1 VIIVRIE
8 TGRLS
13 VFYLLLAILSAW
25 PSATFAQSPN
35 SILPQTLTLK
45 EYIAELD
52 RCATVVNQSPV
63 SPAAVEALRDS
74 LPSHW
79 TVTAEGRPY
88 TIGTQWLSGDLVE
101 IERNPGANTPA
112 LAQARQKLALYR
124 ADAQALATS
133 IDSQRDP
140 AQSRNRLNSILSSRE
155 FRGQQ
160 GPTWFD
166 VLERRILDWI
176 DRQLDKIFGPV
187 RRRKLGNVVAWI
199 AIGLVGVLLLFWTLR
214 FLMRAGQTAD
224 MDLSG
229 AAPIGS
235 DWRRWLREARDAAGH
250 GDFRAAIHAAY
261 WTAIV
266 RMEETKSLPE
276 DRARTPRESLRMIGQ
291 DSSAYAPL
299 AQLTRRFELVWY
311 GYRDATAADWDD
323 AAQQLEILGCL
334 RS

>member
-1 VIIVRIE
+1 MIE
-8 TGRLS
+8 TGRLP

-25 PSATFAQSPN
+25 PLATCAQSSN

-52 RCATVVNQSPV
+52 HCATVLDASPI

-79 TVTAEGRPY
+79 TVTAEDRSY
-88 TIGTQWLSGDLVE
+88 AIGTQWLSGDLVE
-101 IERNPGANTPA
+101 IERNPGPNTPA
-112 LAQARQKLALYR
+112 LAQARQKLELYR

-133 IDSQRDP
+133 IDSKSDP
-140 AQSRNRLNSILSSRE
+140 LPSRSRLNSILGSRE

-160 GPTWFD
+160 GPTWFG
-166 VLERRILDWI
+166 VLGRRILDWI
-176 DRQLDKIFGPV
+176 DRQLDKIFGPI
-187 RRRKLGNVVAWI
+187 RRKKLGNVVAWI

-214 FLMRAGQTAD
+214 FLMRAGQGAD
-224 MDLSG
+224 MDLTG
-229 AAPIGS
+229 AAPIGN
-235 DWRRWLREARDAAGH
+235 DWRRWLREARDAAGR
-250 GDFRAAIHAAY
+250 GDFRTAIHAAY

-266 RMEETKSLPE
+266 RMEEMKSLPE
-276 DRARTPRESLRMIGQ
+276 DRARTPRESLRLIGR

-311 GYRDATAADWDD
+311 GYRNATAADWDD
-323 AAQQLEILGCL
+323 AAQQLEMLGCL

>member
-1 VIIVRIE
+1 MIVRIE
-8 TGRLS
+8 TGRLP
-13 VFYLLLAILSAW
+13 VFYLLLAILFAW

-35 SILPQTLTLK
+35 SVLPQTLTLK

-52 RCATVVNQSPV
+52 RCATVLNASPV

-74 LPSHW
+74 LPSNW
-79 TVTAEGRPY
+79 TLTVEDRHY
-88 TIGTQWLSGDLVE
+88 MIGTQWLSGHLVE

-112 LAQARQKLALYR
+112 LAQARQKLELYR
-124 ADAQALATS
+124 LDAQALATS

-140 AQSRNRLNSILSSRE
+140 APSRNRLNSILSSRE

-176 DRQLDKIFGPV
+176 DRQLDKIFGPI
-187 RRRKLGNVVAWI
+187 RRRKLGNIVAWI

-214 FLMRAGQTAD
+214 FLMRAGQSAE

-229 AAPIGS
+229 AAPIGN
-235 DWRRWLREARDAAGH
+235 DWRRWLREARDAAGR

-276 DRARTPRESLRMIGQ
+276 DRARTPRESLRMIHR

>member
-1 VIIVRIE
+1 MIVRIE
-8 TGRLS
+8 SGRLP
-13 VFYLLLAILSAW
+13 VFYLLLAILFAW

-35 SILPQTLTLK
+35 SVLPQTLTLK

-52 RCATVVNQSPV
+52 RCATALNASPV

-74 LPSHW
+74 LPSNW
-79 TVTAEGRPY
+79 TVTVEDRHY
-88 TIGTQWLSGDLVE
+88 TIGAQWLSGDLVE

-112 LAQARQKLALYR
+112 LAQARQKLELYR
-124 ADAQALATS
+124 LDAQALATS

-176 DRQLDKIFGPV
+176 DRQLDKIFGPI
-187 RRRKLGNVVAWI
+187 RRRKLGNIVAWI

-214 FLMRAGQTAD
+214 FLMRAGQSAE

-229 AAPIGS
+229 AAPLGN
-235 DWRRWLREARDAAGH
+235 DWRRWLREARDAAGR

-276 DRARTPRESLRMIGQ
+276 DRARTPRESLRMIHR

>member
-1 VIIVRIE
+1 MTVRIE
-8 TGRLS
+8 TGRLP

-25 PSATFAQSPN
+25 PLATFAQSPN
-35 SILPQTLTLK
+35 STLPQTLTLK
-45 EYIAELD
+45 EYIAALD
-52 RCATVVNQSPV
+52 RSRTVLNASPV

-79 TVTAEGRPY
+79 TVTAEDRHY
-88 TIGTQWLSGDLVE
+88 TIGTQWLSGDLIE

-112 LAQARQKLALYR
+112 LAQARQKLELYR
-124 ADAQALATS
+124 ADAQALAAS

-176 DRQLDKIFGPV
+176 DLQIDKIFGPV

-214 FLMRAGQTAD
+214 FLMRAGQSAE
-224 MDLSG
+224 MNLSG
-229 AAPIGS
+229 AAPIGN
-235 DWRRWLREARDAAGH
+235 DWRRWLREARDAAGR

-276 DRARTPRESLRMIGQ
+276 DRARTPRESLRMIGR

-299 AQLTRRFELVWY
+299 SQLTRRFELVWY

>member
-1 VIIVRIE
+1 VRIVRIE
-8 TGRLS
+8 TGRLP
-13 VFYLLLAILSAW
+13 VFCLLLAILSAW
-25 PSATFAQSPN
+25 PSTTFAQSPN
-35 SILPQTLTLK
+35 SNFPQALTLK

-52 RCATVVNQSPV
+52 RCAAVLNASPV
-63 SPAAVEALRDS
+63 NPAAVEALRDS
-74 LPSHW
+74 LPSNW
-79 TVTAEGRPY
+79 TVEAEDGHY

-140 AQSRNRLNSILSSRE
+140 AQLRKRLNSILSSRE

-160 GPTWFD
+160 GPTWFN

-176 DRQLDKIFGPV
+176 ERQLDKIFGPI
-187 RRRKLGNVVAWI
+187 RRSKLGNMVAWI

-214 FLMRAGQTAD
+214 FLMRTGQSAE

-235 DWRRWLREARDAAGH
+235 DWRRWLREARDAAGR

-266 RMEETKSLPE
+266 RMEETRSLPE
-276 DRARTPRESLRMIGQ
+276 DRARTPRESLRMIAQ

>member
-1 VIIVRIE
+1 ME
-8 TGRLS
+8 LGRLP
-13 VFYLLLAILSAW
+13 VFYLLLAIFSAW
-25 PSATFAQSPN
+25 PPGTFAQSLN
-35 SILPQTLTLK
+35 SNQPQTLTLK

-52 RCATVVNQSPV
+52 RCAAVLNDSPV
-63 SPAAVEALRDS
+63 RPAAVEALRDS

-79 TVTAEGRPY
+79 TVTAEGGHY

-101 IERNPGANTPA
+101 IERNPGANNLA
-112 LAQARQKLALYR
+112 LTEARQKLALAR
-124 ADAQALATS
+124 ADAQALAAS
-133 IDSQRDP
+133 IDVQQNP

-155 FRGQQ
+155 FRGQH
-160 GPTWFD
+160 GPTWFG

-176 DRQLDKIFGPV
+176 ERQLDRIFGPI
-187 RRRKLGNVVAWI
+187 RRSKLGNAAAWI

-214 FLMRAGQTAD
+214 FLMRAGQTAE

-229 AAPIGS
+229 AAPVGS
-235 DWRRWLREARDAAGH
+235 HWRRWLREARDAARR

-266 RMEETKSLPE
+266 QMEETKSLPE
-276 DRARTPRESLRMIGQ
+276 DRARTPRESLRMVAR

-311 GYRDATAADWDD
+311 GYRDATAEDWDD

>member
-1 VIIVRIE
+1 MIVRIA
-8 TGRLS
+8 TGRLP
-13 VFYLLLAILSAW
+13 VIYLLLAVLSAW
-25 PSATFAQSPN
+25 PAASFAQSPN
-35 SILPQTLTLK
+35 SNLSQTLTLK

-52 RCATVVNQSPV
+52 RCAAVLNASPV
-63 SPAAVEALRDS
+63 DPAAIERLRDS
-74 LPSHW
+74 LPSGW
-79 TVTAEGRPY
+79 TVTAEERHY
-88 TIGTQWLSGDLVE
+88 TIGTQWLSGELVE

-112 LAQARQKLALYR
+112 LAEARRKLALYR
-124 ADAQALATS
+124 TDAQALVTS
-133 IDSQRDP
+133 IDAQWSP

-155 FRGQQ
+155 FRGQE

-166 VLERRILDWI
+166 VLERRIRDWV
-176 DRQLDKIFGPV
+176 DRQLDRIFGPI
-187 RRRKLGNVVAWI
+187 RRSKLGNLVAWI
-199 AIGLVGVLLLFWTLR
+199 AMGMVGVLLLFWTLR
-214 FLMRAGQTAD
+214 FLMRAGQSAE

-235 DWRRWLREARDAAGH
+235 DWRRWLREARDAAGR

-276 DRARTPRESLRMIGQ
+276 DRARTPRESLRLIGR

-311 GYRDATAADWDD
+311 GYRDATVADWDD
-323 AAQQLEILGCL
+323 AARQLETLGCR

>member
-1 VIIVRIE
+1 VRIVRIE
-8 TGRLS
+8 AGRLPR
-13 VFYLLLAILSAW
+13 FHLLLAMLFAW
-25 PSATFAQSPN
+25 PWAALAQSPN
-35 SILPQTLTLK
+35 SNLPQTLTVT

-52 RCATVVNQSPV
+52 RCAAVLKASPV
-63 SPAAVEALRDS
+63 DPTAVEALRDS
-74 LPSHW
+74 LPSNW
-79 TVTAEGRPY
+79 TVTAQGGHY

-133 IDSQRDP
+133 IDSRRDP
-140 AQSRNRLNSILSSRE
+140 APSRNDLNAILSSRE

-160 GPTWFD
+160 GPTWFN
-166 VLERRILDWI
+166 VLERRIHDWI
-176 DRQLDKIFGPV
+176 DRQLDKIFGPI
-187 RRRKLGNVVAWI
+187 RRSKLGNMVAWI

-214 FLMRAGQTAD
+214 FLMRAGQNTE

-229 AAPIGS
+229 AAPLGS
-235 DWRRWLREARDAAGH
+235 DWRRWLRQARDAAGR

-276 DRARTPRESLRMIGQ
+276 DRARTPRESLRMIGR

-323 AAQQLEILGCL
+323 AAQQLEMLGCL

>member
-1 VIIVRIE
+1 MIVRIE
-8 TGRLS
+8 SGRLP
-13 VFYLLLAILSAW
+13 VFYLLLAILFAW

-35 SILPQTLTLK
+35 SVLPQTLTLK

-52 RCATVVNQSPV
+52 RCATVLNASPV

-74 LPSHW
+74 LPSNW
-79 TVTAEGRPY
+79 TVTVEDRHY
-88 TIGTQWLSGDLVE
+88 TIGAQWLSGDLVE

-112 LAQARQKLALYR
+112 LAQARQKLELYR
-124 ADAQALATS
+124 LDAQALATS
-133 IDSQRDP
+133 IDSQRNP
-140 AQSRNRLNSILSSRE
+140 APSRNRLNSILSSRE

-176 DRQLDKIFGPV
+176 DRQLDKIFGPI
-187 RRRKLGNVVAWI
+187 RRRKLGNIVAWI

-214 FLMRAGQTAD
+214 FLMRAGQSAE

-229 AAPIGS
+229 AAPIGN
-235 DWRRWLREARDAAGH
+235 DWRRWLREARDAAGR

-276 DRARTPRESLRMIGQ
+276 DRARTPRESLRMIQ
-291 DSSAYAPL
+291 RDSSAYAPL

>member
-1 VIIVRIE
+1 MVVRIGI
-8 TGRLS
+8 GRLP
-13 VFYLLLAILSAW
+13 VFFLLLTILSAR
-25 PSATFAQSPN
+25 PSATLAQSPN
-35 SILPQTLTLK
+35 SILSQTLTLE
-45 EYIAELD
+45 EYITELD
-52 RCATVVNQSPV
+52 RCATVVNATPV

-74 LPSHW
+74 LPSNW
-79 TVTAEGRPY
+79 TVTSENRRY
-88 TIGTQWLSGDLVE
+88 TIGTQWLSGDLLE

-112 LAQARQKLALYR
+112 LAQARQKLELYR

-133 IDSQRDP
+133 VGSRRGST
-140 AQSRNRLNSILSSRE
+140 QSRNDLNSILNSRE

-160 GPTWFD
+160 GPTWFG

-176 DRQLDKIFGPV
+176 DRQLDKIFGPM
-187 RRRKLGNVVAWI
+187 RRSKLGNTVAWI
-199 AIGLVGVLLLFWTLR
+199 AIALVGVLLLFWTLQ
-214 FLMRAGQTAD
+214 FLMRAGQSAE

-235 DWRRWLREARDAAGH
+235 DWRGWLREARDAARR

-276 DRARTPRESLRMIGQ
+276 DRARTPRESLRLIDRG
-291 DSSAYAPL
+291 SSAYAPL

>member
-1 VIIVRIE
+1 MMARIE
-8 TGRLS
+8 AGRLP

-35 SILPQTLTLK
+35 SSPPQTLTLQ

-52 RCATVVNQSPV
+52 RCSTVLNASPIK
-63 SPAAVEALRDS
+63 PAEVETLRYS
-74 LPSHW
+74 LPSNW
-79 TVTAEGRPY
+79 TVTAENRQY
-88 TIGTQWLSGDLVE
+88 RIGTQWLSGDLVE
-101 IERNPGANTPA
+101 IERNSGANTPA
-112 LAQARQKLALYR
+112 LAQARHKLELYR
-124 ADAQALATS
+124 ADARALATS
-133 IDSQRDP
+133 IDSHRDL
-140 AQSRNRLNSILSSRE
+140 AQSRSRLNSILSSRE
-155 FRGQQ
+155 FRGQE

-176 DRQLDKIFGPV
+176 DRQLDKIFGPI
-187 RRRKLGNVVAWI
+187 RRRKIGNMVAWI
-199 AIGLVGVLLLFWTLR
+199 AIGLVGALLLFWTLR
-214 FLMRAGQTAD
+214 FLMRAGQSAE
-224 MDLSG
+224 MNLSG

-235 DWRRWLREARDAAGH
+235 DWRRWLREARDAAGR
-250 GDFRAAIHAAY
+250 GDFRVAIHAAY

-276 DRARTPRESLRMIGQ
+276 DRARTPRESLRMIGR